1 MRGSASRRVRS
12 TIRRVCLSSFLSR
25 ARASPRALRVS
36 ISSFLSCLTSAFH
49 WVSRPAIETSLCAAL
64 FGLCN
69 TRPRYNNPVSDAIQV
84 SDTVRVPAGALTV
97 RAVRASGPGGQNV
110 NKVATKI
117 DLRVDLDA
125 IEGLP
130 EPARDRLRT
139 LARHRLDADGRLAVT
154 SQVARNRARNLED
167 AREKVRALIA
177 AALVRP
183 RPRTATRPT
192 VSSRQARLD
201 TKRVRSHVKRLRA
214 RPGHDD

>member
-1 MRGSASRRVRS
+1 MR
-12 TIRRVCLSSFLSR
+12 
-25 ARASPRALRVS
+25 
-36 ISSFLSCLTSAFH
+36 H
-49 WVSRPAIETSLCAAL
+49 
-64 FGLCN
+64 N
-69 TRPRYNNPVSDAIQV
+69 HPVSDAIQV

-139 LARHRLDADGRLAVT
+139 LARHRLDADGRLVVT
-154 SQVARNRARNLED
+154 SQVTRNQARNLED

-183 RPRTATRPT
+183 RHRTATRPT
-192 VSSRQARLD
+192 GSSREQRLD
-201 TKRVRSHVKRLRA
+201 AKRARSHVKRLRA
-214 RPGHDD
+214 RPRGED